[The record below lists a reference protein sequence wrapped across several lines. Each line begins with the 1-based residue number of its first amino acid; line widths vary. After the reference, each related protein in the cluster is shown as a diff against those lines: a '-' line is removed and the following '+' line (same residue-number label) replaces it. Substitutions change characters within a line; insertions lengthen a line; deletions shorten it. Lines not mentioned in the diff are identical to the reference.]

1 MHVKKS
7 KISFLIKFVLIL
19 FSLILLLIILFLV
32 ISQFEDVFADPRI
45 TQLRVIIFSL
55 LIPAIIFVSILLVF
69 TLKEYSGFF
78 LKKFYIQKG
87 RSYLTLSEIFES
99 ESRSKILKQILNNP
113 GIHQN
118 ELLRKCNMQ
127 KGQLQWHLEVLLRY
141 NIIKK
146 KKFGQYSIYFPIL
159 NNLETFEGFENGL
172 AKSETTT
179 EIFNLIQENP
189 GIYSSEIAR
198 KINLA
203 RNTVKYH
210 IDKLYKYNLIQL
222 ERKGRKIRLYSS
234 NYR

>member
-1 MHVKKS
+1 MQTKNS
-7 KISFLIKFVLIL
+7 KVFFLMKFLLII
-19 FSLILLLIILFLV
+19 FSLILLLIVLFMV
-32 ISQFEDVFADPRI
+32 ISPYEDVFEDPKI
-45 TQLRVIIFSL
+45 TQLRLIIFSL
-55 LIPAIIFVSILLVF
+55 QIPAIIFVSIFLVI
-69 TLKEYSGFF
+69 TLKEYKSFF
-78 LKKFYIQKG
+78 LKKSYIQKG

-99 ESRSKILKQILNNP
+99 ESRSNILKQILNNP

-127 KGQLQWHLEVLLRY
+127 KGQLQWHLEILLKY

-159 NNLETFEGFENGL
+159 NNIEIYESFENGL

-179 EIFNLIQENP
+179 QIFHLIQENP

-210 IDKLYKYNLIQL
+210 IDKLNKDNLIKL
-222 ERKGRKIRLYSS
+222 EKKGRKLRLFSS
-234 NYR
+234 N

>member
-7 KISFLIKFVLIL
+7 KVFFLIKSILII
-19 FSLILLLIILFLV
+19 FSLILLIIILFLV
-32 ISQFEDVFADPRI
+32 ISPYEDVFEDPKI
-45 TQLRVIIFSL
+45 TQLRLIIFSL
-55 LIPAIIFVSILLVF
+55 LIPAIILVSIFLVL
-69 TLKEYSGFF
+69 TIKEYSSLF
-78 LKKFYIQKG
+78 LRKIYIQKG
-87 RSYLTLSEIFES
+87 RSYLTIPEIFES

-127 KGQLQWHLEVLLRY
+127 KGQLQWHLDVLLKY

-159 NNLETFEGFENGL
+159 NNLELFEGFENGL

-179 EIFNLIQENP
+179 QIFQVIQENP

-198 KINLA
+198 KINLG

-210 IDKLYKYNLIQL
+210 IDKLYKENLIQL
-222 ERKGRKIRLYSS
+222 EKKGRKIRLYSS
-234 NYR
+234 N